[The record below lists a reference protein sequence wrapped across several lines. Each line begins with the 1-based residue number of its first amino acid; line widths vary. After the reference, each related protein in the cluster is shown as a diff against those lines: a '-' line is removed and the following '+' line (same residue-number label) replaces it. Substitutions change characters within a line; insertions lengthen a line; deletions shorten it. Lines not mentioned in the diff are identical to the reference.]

1 ISAGIWLN
9 GLAIIASGIFGF
21 DMTTTII
28 LTGLVV
34 LVMSVTGG
42 SWAVIASDFMQMVII
57 MAVTVTCAAVAIVQG
72 GGVTEII
79 NDFPVEEGASF
90 VSGNNLNYVS

>member
-1 ISAGIWLN
+1 AIRMRFGKVNEQVFTWSGMPNSVISAGIWLN

-34 LVMSVTGG
+34 LIMSVTGG
-42 SWAVIASDFMQMVII
+42 SWAVIAS
-57 MAVTVTCAAVAIVQG
+57 
-72 GGVTEII
+72 
-79 NDFPVEEGASF
+79 
-90 VSGNNLNYVS
+90 